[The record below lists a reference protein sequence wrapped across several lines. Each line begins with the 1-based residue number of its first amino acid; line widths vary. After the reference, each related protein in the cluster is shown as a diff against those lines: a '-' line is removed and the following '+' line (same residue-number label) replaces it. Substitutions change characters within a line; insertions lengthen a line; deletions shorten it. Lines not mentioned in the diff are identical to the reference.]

1 MKKQTVEKILMVIC
15 IVGIIALA
23 KGFVNKQMRL
33 DEMKKAH
40 VDSLEKVA
48 LKVDSLE
55 NIVSM
60 YDIQNPYWE
69 VEIDTSGKDF
79 TDYFERN
86 FGRQAD
92 PCLRRCGRAFHFRRY
107 VCQAEALQRGGL
119 TGGILHGTDLQ
130 SLSSPVG
137 AYSRRRAPS
146 LRRPRLYLR
155 FT

>member
-48 LKVDSLE
+48 LRVDSLE
-55 NIVSM
+55 SIISLFQ
-60 YDIQNPYWE
+60 IQNPYWE
-69 VEIDTSGKDF
+69 FEIDPSGKDF

-86 FGRQAD
+86 FAGHKIGKVVIVATPSEGD
-92 PCLRRCGRAFHFRRY
+92 N
-107 VCQAEALQRGGL
+107 
-119 TGGILHGTDLQ
+119 LHWLIKVKDL
-130 SLSSPVG
+130 
-137 AYSRRRAPS
+137 
-146 LRRPRLYLR
+146 
-155 FT
+155 

>member
-1 MKKQTVEKILMVIC
+1 MKKQTVEKILIAIC
-15 IVGIIALA
+15 LIAIIALA
-23 KGFVNKQMRL
+23 KGFTNKQMRI

-86 FGRQAD
+86 FAGHKMDKVVIIATPGD
-92 PCLRRCGRAFHFRRY
+92 G
-107 VCQAEALQRGGL
+107 
-119 TGGILHGTDLQ
+119 TNLHWHIKVKDQ
-130 SLSSPVG
+130 
-137 AYSRRRAPS
+137 
-146 LRRPRLYLR
+146 
-155 FT
+155 